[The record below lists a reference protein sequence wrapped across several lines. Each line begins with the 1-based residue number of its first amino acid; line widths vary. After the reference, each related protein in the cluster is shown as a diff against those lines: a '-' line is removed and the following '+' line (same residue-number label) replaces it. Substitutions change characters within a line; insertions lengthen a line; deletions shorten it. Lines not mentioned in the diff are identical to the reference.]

1 MTAYHKRLTGSDP
14 AEQLRA
20 AKAWSKWEDSTITL
34 LPSPR
39 HQQSHAA
46 DRAALAFAR
55 IENHYFVHGGWMED
69 GQLLRDAHKLNG
81 IPGVIAQGRY
91 DMACPPVSAYELHKG
106 WKGSELMMV
115 EDSGHAWNEPGTLH
129 HLITAT
135 DRFAKG

>member
-1 MTAYHKRLTGSDP
+1 MAAYHKRLTGDDP

-55 IENHYFVHGGWMED
+55 IENHYFVNAGFMEE
-69 GQLLRDAHKLNG
+69 GQLIRDAHKLRG
-81 IPGVIAQGRY
+81 IPGTIVQGRY
-91 DMACPPVSAYELHKG
+91 DVCTPARTAWDLHRA
-106 WKGSELMMV
+106 WPEADFHLV
-115 EDSGHAWNEPGTLH
+115 PDAGHAFDEPGTLAR
-129 HLITAT
+129 LLAAT
-135 DRFAKG
+135 DAYAKQ